1 MSPRQF
7 VILSAAVALSSLGV
21 GLWLS
26 DWFLLAG
33 GVGAAACCA
42 WFLTE
47 PER

>member
-1 MSPRQF
+1 MRPRQF
-7 VILSAAVALSSLGV
+7 VILFAAIALPSLGA

-26 DWFLLAG
+26 DWFLVAG
-33 GVGAAACCA
+33 GVGALVGCA